1 MLRKSVHKKEWNNAI
16 YTNKDATRD
25 YLTKWCKSKR
35 QIPCDITYMWNLK
48 YGTNKPIYKI
58 ETDLQTQRIGLWL
71 PKGRSELGV
80 WGWQMQTITFRM
92 DEQDPSIQHRELYS
106 ISCEKTIRE
115 KNIKKNI
122 FVCITESL
130 CYTVEIGPTLQIN
143 YTSIKKLNLKKK
155 FKNK

>member
-1 MLRKSVHKKEWNNAI
+1 
-16 YTNKDATRD
+16 
-25 YLTKWCKSKR
+25 
-35 QIPCDITYMWNLK
+35 MWNLK

-92 DEQDPSIQHRELYS
+92 DEQDPSVRHRELYS
-106 ISCEKTIRE
+106 ISCEKTIME

-143 YTSIKKLNLKKK
+143 YTSIKKLN
-155 FKNK
+155 